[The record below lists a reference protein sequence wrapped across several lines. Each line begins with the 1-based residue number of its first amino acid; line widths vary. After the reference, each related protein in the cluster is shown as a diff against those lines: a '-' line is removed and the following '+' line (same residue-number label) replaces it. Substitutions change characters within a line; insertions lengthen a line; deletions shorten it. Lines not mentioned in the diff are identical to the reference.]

1 MNALANKTR
10 RLGQRVTNLK
20 ADNEALRA
28 RVKALEDALRE
39 ARDHVAENL
48 SHVGRQKDIDYFT
61 ALVATIDKLL
71 DPTP

>member
-48 SHVGRQKDIDYFT
+48 SLVGRQKDIDYFT

-71 DPTP
+71 EPTP